1 MRAELRSP
9 DAQADPYLA
18 FALLIYAGLHGIR
31 ERLPLPQPVDAD
43 LFSDAEAAR
52 MREIYDERR
61 RFLLDAL
68 PKLGFRIPVE
78 PRGAFY
84 MLINARHLGADSRTL
99 AFDLLEKA
107 HIGVTPGI
115 DFGSQTEGFLRL
127 SYANS
132 LENLR
137 EAMRRLEQYIRTA

>member
-1 MRAELRSP
+1 
-9 DAQADPYLA
+9 
-18 FALLIYAGLHGIR
+18 
-31 ERLPLPQPVDAD
+31 
-43 LFSDAEAAR
+43 
-52 MREIYDERR
+52 
-61 RFLLDAL
+61 
-68 PKLGFRIPVE
+68 
-78 PRGAFY
+78 

-115 DFGSQTEGFLRL
+115 DFGSGTEGFLRL

-137 EAMRRLEQYIRTA
+137 EAMRRLELYIKDVDGGTRS